1 MPPLLIRRVVAAC
14 WFGLAT
20 SLVAAC
26 GGQSPVPTLT
36 VGTTNDSETTLLA
49 QLYAAALRYYGTPAR
64 VETTADPLVA
74 LDSGAVNVVPGF
86 TGRLLQ
92 TFAPGSAARSDK
104 QVYQAM
110 VGVLPEG
117 VAAGDYSSTTDDKP
131 VLVVT
136 DATAKLW
143 GSRDLA
149 ATARHCAGMIAGAV
163 EGSAPPP
170 AVGTCALP
178 NVRRFVSEA
187 TMFDALRAGTIG
199 AAWTSTAG
207 PELAGGLVGLAD
219 RKPEL
224 VQAQN
229 VVPLYRR
236 NELSEF
242 GLRAINELGGVLDTE
257 ALRDMRQ
264 QVASGADPA
273 AVAGDW
279 LATHPLGR

>member
-1 MPPLLIRRVVAAC
+1 MPV
-14 WFGLAT
+14 
-20 SLVAAC
+20 LV
-26 GGQSPVPTLT
+26 
-36 VGTTNDSETTLLA
+36 VGTTSDSETTLLA

-64 VETTADPLVA
+64 VDVVQDPLTA
-74 LDSGAVNVVPGF
+74 LDSGTVDVVPGF

-104 QVYQAM
+104 QVYRAM

-117 VAAGDYSSTTDDKP
+117 VAAGDYSSTTEDKP

-136 DATAKLW
+136 DATSKAW

-149 ATARHCAGMIAGAV
+149 AVGQHCAGLITGAV
-163 EGSAPPP
+163 EGGAPPP
-170 AVGTCALP
+170 AVGTCSPPAP
-178 NVRRFVSEA
+178 RRFPSEA
-187 TMFDALRAGTIG
+187 TMFVALRMGAIG
-199 AAWTSTAG
+199 AAWWTTAG
-207 PELAGGLVGLAD
+207 ADLPDGLVGLAD

-229 VVPLYRR
+229 VVTLYRR
-236 NELSEF
+236 NELGEF
-242 GLRAINELGGVLDTE
+242 GLRAINELGGVLDTA

-264 QVASGADPA
+264 RVASGADPA
-273 AVAGDW
+273 VVAGDW

>member
-1 MPPLLIRRVVAAC
+1 MLWVPGCGGRPPVPALAV
-14 WFGLAT
+14 GAT
-20 SLVAAC
+20 S
-26 GGQSPVPTLT
+26 
-36 VGTTNDSETTLLA
+36 DSETTLLA
-49 QLYAAALRYYGTPAR
+49 QLYAAALQYYGTPAR
-64 VETTADPLVA
+64 VDVVQDPLTA
-74 LDSGAVNVVPGF
+74 LDSGTVDVVPGF

-117 VAAGDYSSTTDDKP
+117 VAAGDYSSTTEDKP

-136 DATAKLW
+136 DATSNAW
-143 GSRDLA
+143 GSRDLMA
-149 ATARHCAGMIAGAV
+149 AARHCAGLVVGAV
-163 EGSAPPP
+163 EGSDPP
-170 AVGTCALP
+170 AVVGACALSDP
-178 NVRRFVSEA
+178 RRFPNEA
-187 TMFDALRAGTIG
+187 MLFEALRAGGIG
-199 AAWTSTAG
+199 AAWASTAG
-207 PELAGGLVGLAD
+207 REVPAGLVLLAD

-236 NELSEF
+236 NELGEL
-242 GLRAINELGGVLDTE
+242 GLRAINELGGVLDTA